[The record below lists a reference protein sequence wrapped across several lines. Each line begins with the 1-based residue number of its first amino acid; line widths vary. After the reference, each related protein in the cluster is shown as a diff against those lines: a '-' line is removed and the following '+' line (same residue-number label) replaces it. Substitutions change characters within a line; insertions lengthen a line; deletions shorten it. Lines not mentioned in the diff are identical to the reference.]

1 MFSPIEELEEISNIY
16 FLKDMTNFIKETHKK
31 GYKMGYGIPTLLLLL
46 FYVDLTTQSFQAIDK
61 KLSEKHD
68 SFF

>member
-1 MFSPIEELEEISNIY
+1 MPHLSHIVTCLLDKGISNIY

-46 FYVDLTTQSFQAIDK
+46 FYVNLNDTIIPSNR
-61 KLSEKHD
+61 
-68 SFF
+68 